1 MELVVFILALCAL
14 AWLAAHFGVDSRDLG
29 VRSPEE
35 VLARHGSTWGAEL
48 PTPLAPS
55 LAIPPAAST
64 ETPARGQHTG
74 RAHALRHPLAVA
86 LYRLAYWL
94 APDTSRA
101 ATT

>member
-1 MELVVFILALCAL
+1 MELAVFILALCAL
-14 AWLAAHFGVDSRDLG
+14 AWLAARFGVDSRDLG

-35 VLARHGSTWGAEL
+35 LLARHGSTWGAAL
-48 PTPLAPS
+48 PTPLPPS
-55 LAIPPAAST
+55 HAGVTPAAS
-64 ETPARGQHTG
+64 EPVAPRPHTG

-94 APDTSRA
+94 APDTGRA